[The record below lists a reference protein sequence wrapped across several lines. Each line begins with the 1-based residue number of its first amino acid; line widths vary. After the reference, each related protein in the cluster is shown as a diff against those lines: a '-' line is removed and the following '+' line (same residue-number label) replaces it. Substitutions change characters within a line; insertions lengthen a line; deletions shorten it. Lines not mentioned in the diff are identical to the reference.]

1 MYIKNDLKDLYNI
14 LFTLYGAQG
23 WWPTLKKGYHLND
36 YSFPNTQNE
45 VFEVCIGAILT
56 QNVSWK
62 NVEKTLKNLKE
73 LNSLTPKNLLALEEE
88 KLKAAIKPAGYF
100 NQKAKKLKFF
110 TEFFLSLNG
119 RTPGREELLSLW
131 GIGKETADSM
141 LLYAFKVPTFVV
153 DTYTKRLCLNFN
165 LIKENEE
172 YDAIKELF
180 EKSIKPD
187 LKVYQEFHALIV
199 EHAKSKKGL

>member
-14 LFTLYGAQG
+14 LFTLYGPQG

-36 YSFPNTQNE
+36 YSLPNTQNE